1 MVEFVL
7 SLSDALRCH
16 FVISPLGEVVR
27 LARAIA
33 NPRTFSGSIHTAW
46 LRKHSSSLQ
55 QLQEKHDLR
64 ALLVLLALR
73 NDYYPDFLTPTPP
86 ATSGDIER
94 ELGEV
99 RATPRAQVEEEIGL
113 TLAGA
118 RAVAPEIEAQL
129 RAPDAAV
136 GLASAVEAMWGT
148 LIEPSWRELLDLLER
163 DVLHRSRDLARGG
176 LAALF
181 EDLEPLIRL
190 EGRRLRVDLTWEATV
205 PLDGSGLRL
214 MPSAFVW
221 PYAVAMT
228 DERPP
233 TLIYPTRG
241 VATLFWNVDKNDRS
255 AVAELIGGTRAE
267 ILGALGEG
275 AHTSSLAR
283 QLNRSPG
290 NIADHLKVLRA
301 AGLVRTARVGRNVI
315 YSRTPLGDALLVGR

>member
-33 NPRTFSGSIHTAW
+33 NPRTFSGGVHTAW
-46 LRKHSSSLQ
+46 LRKHRSSLQ
-55 QLQEKHDLR
+55 QLQQKHDLR
-64 ALLVLLALR
+64 ALLALLALR
-73 NDYYPDFLTPTPP
+73 SDYYPNFLTPTP
-86 ATSGDIER
+86 AAASGEIES

-99 RATPRAQVEEEIGL
+99 RSTPRAQLEEEIGL

-118 RAVAPEIEAQL
+118 PAVAPEIEAL
-129 RAPDAAV
+129 WRA
-136 GLASAVEAMWGT
+136 
-148 LIEPSWRELLDLLER
+148 LIEPSWGELHDLLER
-163 DVLHRSRDLARGG
+163 DVLYRSRDLARGG

-205 PLDGSGLRL
+205 PLDGSGLRF

-241 VATLFWNVDKNDRS
+241 VATLFWNADKSDRS
-255 AVAELIGGTRAE
+255 AVAELIGATRAE
-267 ILGALGEG
+267 ILDALGEG
-275 AHTSSLAR
+275 AHTSSLAL

>member
-33 NPRTFSGSIHTAW
+33 NPRTFSGGVHTAW
-46 LRKHSSSLQ
+46 LRKHRSSLQ
-55 QLQEKHDLR
+55 QLQQKHDLR
-64 ALLVLLALR
+64 ALLALLALR
-73 NDYYPDFLTPTPP
+73 SDYYPNFLTPTP
-86 ATSGDIER
+86 AAAGGEIES

-99 RATPRAQVEEEIGL
+99 RSTPRAQVEEEIGL

-118 RAVAPEIEAQL
+118 SAVAPEIEAQL

-136 GLASAVEAMWGT
+136 RLASAIEALWRT
-148 LIEPSWRELLDLLER
+148 LVEPSWGELRDLLER
-163 DVLHRSRDLARGG
+163 DVLYRSRDLARGG
-176 LAALF
+176 LTALF
-181 EDLEPLIRL
+181 EDLQPLIRL
-190 EGRRLRVDLTWEATV
+190 EGRRLRVDLTYEATV
-205 PLDGSGLRL
+205 PLDGSGLRF

-241 VATLFWNVDKNDRS
+241 VATLFWNADKNDRS
-255 AVAELIGGTRAE
+255 AVGELIGGTRAE
-267 ILGALGEG
+267 ILDALGEG
-275 AHTSSLAR
+275 AHTSGIAL

-301 AGLVRTARVGRNVI
+301 AGLVRTDRVGRNVI

>member
-33 NPRTFSGSIHTAW
+33 NPRTFSGGIHTAW

-64 ALLVLLALR
+64 ALL
-73 NDYYPDFLTPTPP
+73 
-86 ATSGDIER
+86 
-94 ELGEV
+94 EV

-221 PYAVAMT
+221 PYAVAMR

-290 NIADHLKVLRA
+290 NVADHLKVLRA

-315 YSRTPLGDALLVGR
+315 YSRTPLGDALLVGRQ